1 MPVGI
6 SSRLP
11 RVPIS
16 APIAYQRIERVVLTD
31 EVSRNLF
38 AEYATHL
45 NSERGNEEIGWVLMG
60 QRTPQ
65 EVLVLATLP
74 AGANR
79 DAGAEHVQFNS
90 DAQALA
96 ARIVRQRGKNLG
108 IVGVVHTQPGS
119 MRHPSAAD
127 YRGDRVWVKNLKGN
141 EGVFAIGT
149 MDAESGHASE
159 ALGHQPTPSAQA
171 LGQLRFDWYTLGAND
186 RNYQDVPAVLTLG
199 PDWATPL
206 RPIWPIIEEH
216 ATRLD
221 KLASQ
226 FKTVEFEVPSSEIG
240 TLRVRIR
247 LSEAGQAIHLVL
259 HEKTVRCLYEADGEV
274 FQPDLPAGLAPDH
287 GVYQILAELAARS

>member
-1 MPVGI
+1 M
-6 SSRLP
+6 
-11 RVPIS
+11 
-16 APIAYQRIERVVLTD
+16 VLTD
-31 EVSRNLF
+31 GVSRNLF
-38 AEYATHL
+38 AEYSTHL

-60 QRTPQ
+60 QRTAD

-96 ARIVRQRGKNLG
+96 ARIVRQHGKNLG

-119 MRHPSAAD
+119 MRHPSSAD

-149 MDAESGHASE
+149 KDADGQGGPDAVS
-159 ALGHQPTPSAQA
+159 HQPSIHSQA
-171 LGQLRFDWYTLGAND
+171 LGELRFDWYTLGAND
-186 RNYQDVPAVLTLG
+186 RNYRDVPVVLTLG
-199 PDWATPL
+199 PDWATSL

-226 FKTVEFEVPSSEIG
+226 FKTVGFDVLNSGAG
-240 TLRVRIR
+240 TLRVRIG
-247 LSEAGQAIHLVL
+247 LSEPGQAIHLVL
-259 HEKTVRCLYEADGEV
+259 HEKSVRYLYEAGGEV
-274 FQPDLPAGLAPDH
+274 FQPDLPVGLAPDH
-287 GVYQILAELAARS
+287 GVYQILAELAAQR